1 MRYTYNCPIVNSIIH
16 LNTSVAF
23 QVNPIP
29 PDDFSNVL
37 KSSATGG
44 DSQLKDLVDDGNVD
58 EAAQMAYSIL
68 TAVEDADVG
77 NDDKQAVS
85 DPL

>member
-1 MRYTYNCPIVNSIIH
+1 MLP
-16 LNTSVAF
+16 F

-29 PDDFSNVL
+29 PDDLSKVL
-37 KSSATGG
+37 RSSATGG
-44 DSQLKDLVDDGNVD
+44 DSHLKGLVDDGNID

-68 TAVEDADVG
+68 TAVEDANVD

-85 DPL
+85 GPL

>member
-1 MRYTYNCPIVNSIIH
+1 MLP
-16 LNTSVAF
+16 F
-23 QVNPIP
+23 QVNPITP
-29 PDDFSNVL
+29 GDFSKVL

-44 DSQLKDLVDDGNVD
+44 DSHLKGLVDDGNVD

-68 TAVEDADVG
+68 TAVEDANVG

>member
-1 MRYTYNCPIVNSIIH
+1 M
-16 LNTSVAF
+16 LLF

-29 PDDFSNVL
+29 PDDISKVL
-37 KSSATGG
+37 KSSETGG

-77 NDDKQAVS
+77 NDEKQAVS

>member
-1 MRYTYNCPIVNSIIH
+1 M
-16 LNTSVAF
+16 LLF

-29 PDDFSNVL
+29 PDDISKVL
-37 KSSATGG
+37 KSSETGG

-77 NDDKQAVS
+77 NDDKQAVN

>member
-1 MRYTYNCPIVNSIIH
+1 M
-16 LNTSVAF
+16 LLF

-29 PDDFSNVL
+29 PDDISKVL
-37 KSSATGG
+37 KSSETGG

-58 EAAQMAYSIL
+58 EAAQLAYSIL

>member
-1 MRYTYNCPIVNSIIH
+1 MVNSLVN

-29 PDDFSNVL
+29 PDDFSKVL

-44 DSQLKDLVDDGNVD
+44 DSQLKDLVDNGNVD

>member
-1 MRYTYNCPIVNSIIH
+1 M
-16 LNTSVAF
+16 LLF

-29 PDDFSNVL
+29 PDDISKVL
-37 KSSATGG
+37 KSSETGG

-58 EAAQMAYSIL
+58 EAAQLAYSIL
-68 TAVEDADVG
+68 TAVKDADVG

>member
-1 MRYTYNCPIVNSIIH
+1 M
-16 LNTSVAF
+16 LLF

-29 PDDFSNVL
+29 PDDISKVL
-37 KSSATGG
+37 KSSETGG

-58 EAAQMAYSIL
+58 EAAQLAYSIL

-77 NDDKQAVS
+77 NDDKQAVN